1 MRQQSLFF
9 RAHNIKRLHETQG
22 SRNLRM
28 NGEIRMNKERY
39 SDPTAEQAIAHV
51 MKECREKKKQEGG
64 SSGKKSERK
73 GREGPRTV

>member
-1 MRQQSLFF
+1 
-9 RAHNIKRLHETQG
+9 
-22 SRNLRM
+22 M

-51 MKECREKKKQEGG
+51 MREYREKKKQEGG
-64 SSGKKSERK
+64 SSGKESERK

>member
-1 MRQQSLFF
+1 
-9 RAHNIKRLHETQG
+9 
-22 SRNLRM
+22 M

-51 MKECREKKKQEGG
+51 MKECREKKKREGD

-73 GREGPRTV
+73 GRESPRTV